1 MRLCVSS
8 KEEGPQAVRTCSSRA
23 ANFVFVRRSK
33 PPPRVRCSAIATA
46 TRTPAS
52 PADSACRATWRAR
65 GAPGE
70 MSQPNPL
77 TRTHF

>member
-1 MRLCVSS
+1 
-8 KEEGPQAVRTCSSRA
+8 
-23 ANFVFVRRSK
+23 
-33 PPPRVRCSAIATA
+33 VRCSAIATA